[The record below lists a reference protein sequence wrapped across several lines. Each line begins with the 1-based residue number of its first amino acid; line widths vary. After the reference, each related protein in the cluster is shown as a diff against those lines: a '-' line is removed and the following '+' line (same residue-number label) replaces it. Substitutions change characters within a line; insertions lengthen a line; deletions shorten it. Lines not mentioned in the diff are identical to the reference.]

1 MSCVILL
8 ACRGTLNGVRSIS
21 SWFWQDVFC
30 YSGAEQLSG
39 HHSALVEVLCCGNR
53 GGKPPS
59 RDATRQPHVLQRY
72 IYGAKSSVNCSTWA
86 TAKATSIQVQ
96 RGSRTWNKFAPG
108 EASQQSPSQK
118 PLQPTLWEC
127 NWMIACTTMLPL
139 MCRPLAWQKPLPL
152 SAWAWLPSA
161 NCRLLFCS
169 QNLVCYPWVS
179 KCTDRSRWSLGT
191 VTSGH
196 GHPSILGATAIV
208 EHQPSPAFPPG
219 DILSLIGY
227 LGQKWTVKGFH
238 AAFH

>member
-1 MSCVILL
+1 MAGVELDICSTVHEVSNQQSVKARSSPTQTTVHGFQTHQMPTAARKWHSEGQDLERLKLFCASQGINISWL
-8 ACRGTLNGVRSIS
+8 GTL
-21 SWFWQDVFC
+21 
-30 YSGAEQLSG
+30 
-39 HHSALVEVLCCGNR
+39 
-53 GGKPPS
+53 
-59 RDATRQPHVLQRY
+59 
-72 IYGAKSSVNCSTWA
+72 TWA
-86 TAKATSIQVQ
+86 TPKATSIQVQ

-169 QNLVCYPWVS
+169 QNLMCYPWVS
-179 KCTDRSRWSLGT
+179 KCTDRSRWSLAT

-196 GHPSILGATAIV
+196 GRPSILGATAIV
-208 EHQPSPAFPPG
+208 EHQP
-219 DILSLIGY
+219 
-227 LGQKWTVKGFH
+227 
-238 AAFH
+238 